1 MTLVHHLVTNW
12 WIKLYYDFFFLS
24 EADES
29 LLSAETNS
37 SSGLGKEDKPSKYR
51 FIDSTKYYVV
61 EEDVSDDEDKDNSFC
76 RDEKSGKQTPSA
88 TSWRLFMAHKK
99 I

>member
-1 MTLVHHLVTNW
+1 MTLVHHLVINW
-12 WIKLYYDFFFLS
+12 CIRLYYDLFFLS

-61 EEDVSDDEDKDNSFC
+61 EEDVSDDEDIDPKHYQKPSYQRLVFSF
-76 RDEKSGKQTPSA
+76 
-88 TSWRLFMAHKK
+88 F
-99 I
+99 